1 MAPPRSLAG
10 AAIAA
15 TAAAIILSCNLS
27 LFPHLIVSSS
37 KFPASTSP
45 PSPTCLSHRLVLQAQ
60 MRSSGRAG
68 PRVGGVTGG
77 HCREGRRRA
86 PRQSAGPAGEIAG
99 GCKFSRVPTCTSL
112 RVGPYLHQA
121 RADETLF
128 TCLACSHWG
137 LWVSWSL
144 VPTKRGRPRP
154 PPQHLTRWC
163 RLVLSS
169 PASPLGA
176 DCHRCCSYFH
186 RLVVFN
192 QYTPVTGA
200 NACCG
205 MWI

>member
-86 PRQSAGPAGEIAG
+86 PRQSAGPAGEIAVAAS
-99 GCKFSRVPTCTSL
+99 FRVFQL
-112 RVGPYLHQA
+112 AL
-121 RADETLF
+121 LF
-128 TCLACSHWG
+128 ELGHIFI
-137 LWVSWSL
+137 
-144 VPTKRGRPRP
+144 
-154 PPQHLTRWC
+154 
-163 RLVLSS
+163 RLVLTKLYLLALLAVTEGSES
-169 PASPLGA
+169 AGAWFRRSEADQGRRLSILPAGA
-176 DCHRCCSYFH
+176 DWYCRVLLLH
-186 RLVVFN
+186 
-192 QYTPVTGA
+192 
-200 NACCG
+200 
-205 MWI
+205 